1 MADDPANAGRMLSRA
16 AERLTTQV
24 MTTVESIPSSS
35 AVEPT
40 ASGSSRVEME
50 LKSLFPHH
58 FHQPSNTSS
67 RLNATLNNPQRGK
80 KRKAKGSE
88 GKTKKCKI
96 ITRKFLCLSDMDQ
109 SEIPDAEEQRELLM
123 AGLGEVKISVPEES
137 NEMKIRDLVIETF
150 PKLMDAGGFE
160 LMYAQP
166 RKRDLR
172 IIPPGPN
179 GLTIKYFV
187 SFIGEV
193 VCEQMWSRV
202 KFVLKAST

>member
-50 LKSLFPHH
+50 LKSLFPHN

-67 RLNATLNNPQRGK
+67 RLNATLNNPLRGK

-137 NEMKIRDLVIETF
+137 NENSRPCHRNL
-150 PKLMDAGGFE
+150 PKVNGCRGF
-160 LMYAQP
+160 
-166 RKRDLR
+166 
-172 IIPPGPN
+172 
-179 GLTIKYFV
+179 
-187 SFIGEV
+187 
-193 VCEQMWSRV
+193 
-202 KFVLKAST
+202 